1 MTDLSDRFDLLTQ
14 EQAEAVEK
22 ELEFSLA
29 DRLKA
34 VIYEIGLDESVRI
47 AGKSDKQLKRYMSG
61 DEPPFSVLEKLAN
74 KAGVSLD
81 WLASGERR
89 TTVERRLDKLMLISD
104 KSVRWRRLKQSL
116 PPEPEN
122 TMLEYGIN
130 LAERLM
136 EVIDREEDTNSSG
149 QQSQSQSTVPYDK
162 AANYAGDFI
171 ALPFLDIEASAGH
184 GAVVAIHEEVR
195 SVVSFERAFLR
206 NLGAVPDHCKIIGAR
221 GDSMTPTI
229 PDGALI
235 VVDHS
240 QREVVNGWISVVN
253 VCGDL
258 LVKRIRR
265 RLDGT
270 VELVSDNTIYPVET
284 IGPDRID
291 QLTIIGRV
299 VYFCRAP

>member
-1 MTDLSDRFDLLTQ
+1 MTSSFSYDDVFARIMSKNRWATERDLATALGVSPNTWTSY
-14 EQAEAVEK
+14 K
-22 ELEFSLA
+22 
-29 DRLKA
+29 K
-34 VIYEIGLDESVRI
+34 
-47 AGKSDKQLKRYMSG
+47 GKSSFGLNDIARICDVLGVDSEWLLFG
-61 DEPPFSVLEKLAN
+61 DA
-74 KAGVSLD
+74 AGQ
-81 WLASGERR
+81 
-89 TTVERRLDKLMLISD
+89 T
-104 KSVRWRRLKQSL
+104 
-116 PPEPEN
+116 
-122 TMLEYGIN
+122 
-130 LAERLM
+130 
-136 EVIDREEDTNSSG
+136 
-149 QQSQSQSTVPYDK
+149 QSQGRVETMQSPLQS
-162 AANYAGDFI
+162 AGANRDFI

-184 GAVVAIHEEVR
+184 GAVVAIHEDVR

-270 VELVSDNTIYPVET
+270 VELVSDNAMYPVET

>member
-1 MTDLSDRFDLLTQ
+1 VTGFLARLGALKGNMKD
-14 EQAEAVEK
+14 AEFARKTGVPASTLKQYEK
-22 ELEFSLA
+22 GSLPSI
-29 DRLKA
+29 
-34 VIYEIGLDESVRI
+34 VI
-47 AGKSDKQLKRYMSG
+47 AGQIADAF
-61 DEPPFSVLEKLAN
+61 E
-74 KAGVSLD
+74 VSLD
-81 WLASGERR
+81 WLCGRSDERQR
-89 TTVERRLDKLMLISD
+89 ER
-104 KSVRWRRLKQSL
+104 
-116 PPEPEN
+116 
-122 TMLEYGIN
+122 
-130 LAERLM
+130 
-136 EVIDREEDTNSSG
+136 
-149 QQSQSQSTVPYDK
+149 STQLHEIGN
-162 AANYAGDFI
+162 AAGDFI
-171 ALPFLDIEASAGH
+171 ALPFFDVEASAGH
-184 GAVVAIHEEVR
+184 GAVVAIHEDVR

-240 QREVVNGWISVVN
+240 QREVVHGWISVVN

-270 VELVSDNTIYPVET
+270 VELVSDNAMYPVET

>member
-1 MTDLSDRFDLLTQ
+1 MLWM
-14 EQAEAVEK
+14 AE
-22 ELEFSLA
+22 S
-29 DRLKA
+29 
-34 VIYEIGLDESVRI
+34 EIGLRIKEAASSIGGLNKLSEVVGIARRTLGDQLVKDEQKLSFLLQVS
-47 AGKSDKQLKRYMSG
+47 KSTGYDLQ
-61 DEPPFSVLEKLAN
+61 
-74 KAGVSLD
+74 
-81 WLASGERR
+81 WLATGEGQ
-89 TTVERRLDKLMLISD
+89 KLRD
-104 KSVRWRRLKQSL
+104 QSKAQSR
-116 PPEPEN
+116 EPG
-122 TMLEYGIN
+122 T
-130 LAERLM
+130 A
-136 EVIDREEDTNSSG
+136 TS
-149 QQSQSQSTVPYDK
+149 
-162 AANYAGDFI
+162 DFI
-171 ALPFLDIEASAGH
+171 ALPFLDVQASAGH
-184 GAVVAIHEEVR
+184 GAVVAMHEEAK

-206 NLGAVPDHCKIIGAR
+206 NLGAVPDHCKIISAR

>member
-14 EQAEAVEK
+14 EQAEAIEK

>member
-1 MTDLSDRFDLLTQ
+1 M
-14 EQAEAVEK
+14 AE
-22 ELEFSLA
+22 S
-29 DRLKA
+29 
-34 VIYEIGLDESVRI
+34 EIGLRIKEAAANIGGLNKLSEAVGMARRTLGDQLVKDEQKLSFLLQVS
-47 AGKSDKQLKRYMSG
+47 KSTGYDLQ
-61 DEPPFSVLEKLAN
+61 
-74 KAGVSLD
+74 
-81 WLASGERR
+81 WLATGEGQ
-89 TTVERRLDKLMLISD
+89 KL
-104 KSVRWRRLKQSL
+104 R
-116 PPEPEN
+116 
-122 TMLEYGIN
+122 G
-130 LAERLM
+130 
-136 EVIDREEDTNSSG
+136 
-149 QQSQSQSTVPYDK
+149 QSQSQTQSREPGN
-162 AANYAGDFI
+162 AASDFI
-171 ALPFLDIEASAGH
+171 ALPFLDVEASAGH
-184 GAVVAIHEEVR
+184 GAVVAMHEEVR

-291 QLTIIGRV
+291 QLTVVGRV